1 VVSSGSSMLASNV
14 SMTPAYSDMPQ
25 VIAILPYDFGEDL
38 ATTCSPLLY
47 GSIADDPTASYGDWI
62 ITYMD
67 RVRHVDRATAAT
79 ASSIFWFG
87 MVTGRV
93 VLSPLT
99 EYVGLRTSVTAYI
112 LLSIV
117 AQASFKFISR
127 VYLSLGMLAATG
139 FFFGPFFPSGIVL
152 LGSKLPVNAHVG
164 AVSAAAAMGQIGGAT
179 APLIVG
185 FMADAF
191 GIARLPDVVTV
202 LTLLLLVVWI
212 VFCRSR

>member
-1 VVSSGSSMLASNV
+1 VVSSGFSTSALNV
-14 SMTPAYSDMPQ
+14 CIAPAFNALVDH
-25 VIAILPYDFGEDL
+25 E
-38 ATTCSPLLY
+38 
-47 GSIADDPTASYGDWI
+47 TASYGDWI

-67 RVRHVDRATAAT
+67 RVRRVDRATAAS

-99 EYVGLRTSVTAYI
+99 EYIGLQTSVTGYI

-117 AQASFKFISR
+117 AQASFKFIFK

-152 LGSKLPVNAHVG
+152 LGSKLSVNAHVG

-202 LTLLLLVVWI
+202 LTLLLLVVWV